1 MSANLKLP
9 KAYKTFLMLALVI
22 GPFFWLAFTED
33 GQRRTDLAL
42 MGLLGKPEFNAAIDA
57 FDSRLTE
64 AKLRET
70 FPKLEFQCAV
80 GPNPFGNR
88 LCGAQIGT
96 FNQIPAASVT
106 LFFQDDQLRAAKV
119 VYRRVYHETVR
130 QWVDRRVGA
139 RQANP
144 LATPVP
150 AQEEGVIAHPVAD
163 GLLLMREGELTKD
176 DEPALIWLSQAVIAA
191 G

>member
-9 KAYKTFLMLALVI
+9 KTYKTLLMLALVI

-33 GQRRTDLAL
+33 GQWRTDLAL
-42 MGLLGKPEFNAAIDA
+42 IALLGKPDFNAALDA

-64 AKLRET
+64 SKLRES

-80 GPNPFGNR
+80 GANPFGNR
-88 LCGAQIGT
+88 LCGAEIGT

-119 VYRRVYHETVR
+119 VYRRVYHAMVR
-130 QWVDRRVGA
+130 DWIDQRVGA
-139 RQANP
+139 RSVNP
-144 LATPVP
+144 LAAPVS
-150 AQEEGVIAHPVAD
+150 AQEEGVIAQPVAD
-163 GLLLMREGELTKD
+163 GLLLMREGELTDD
-176 DEPALIWLSQAVIAA
+176 DEPALIWLSQAAI
-191 G
+191 

>member
-42 MGLLGKPEFNAAIDA
+42 MGLLGKPEFNAALDA
-57 FDSRLTE
+57 FDGRLTE

-80 GPNPFGNR
+80 GANPFGNR
-88 LCGAQIGT
+88 LCGAEIGA

-106 LFFQDDQLRAAKV
+106 LFFQDDRLRATKV
-119 VYRRVYHETVR
+119 VYRRAYHDMVR
-130 QWVDRRVGA
+130 RWVDQRVGA
-139 RQANP
+139 RQTNP

-163 GLLLMREGELTKD
+163 GLLLMREGELTDD
-176 DEPALIWLSQAVIAA
+176 DEPALIWLSQAAIAA

>member
-9 KAYKTFLMLALVI
+9 KAYKTLLMLALVI

-42 MGLLGKPEFNAAIDA
+42 MGLLGKPDFNAALDA
-57 FDSRLTE
+57 FDSWLTE

-70 FPKLEFQCAV
+70 FPKLELQCAV
-80 GPNPFGNR
+80 GSNPFGNR
-88 LCGAQIGT
+88 LCGAEIGT

-119 VYRRVYHETVR
+119 VYQRAYHDTVR
-130 QWVDRRVGA
+130 HWVDQRVGA
-139 RQANP
+139 RPANP
-144 LATPVP
+144 LTAT
-150 AQEEGVIAHPVAD
+150 AQEEGVIAQPVAD
-163 GLLLMREGELTKD
+163 GLLLMREGELNED
-176 DEPALIWLSQAVIAA
+176 DEPALIWLSQVAIAA

>member
-1 MSANLKLP
+1 MRANLKLP
-9 KAYKTFLMLALVI
+9 KAYKTLLMLALVI
-22 GPFFWLAFTED
+22 GPFYWLALTED

-42 MGLLGKPEFNAAIDA
+42 MGLLGKPEFNAALDA

-80 GPNPFGNR
+80 GANPFGNR
-88 LCGAQIGT
+88 LCGAEIGT
-96 FNQIPAASVT
+96 FNQIPAKSVL
-106 LFFQDDQLRAAKV
+106 LFLQDDRLRAAKV
-119 VYRRVYHETVR
+119 VYQPAYHEMVR
-130 QWVDRRVGA
+130 RWVDQRVGA
-139 RQANP
+139 RQTNP

-163 GLLLMREGELTKD
+163 GLLLMREGELSED
-176 DEPALIWLSQAVIAA
+176 DEPALIWLSQAAI
-191 G
+191 